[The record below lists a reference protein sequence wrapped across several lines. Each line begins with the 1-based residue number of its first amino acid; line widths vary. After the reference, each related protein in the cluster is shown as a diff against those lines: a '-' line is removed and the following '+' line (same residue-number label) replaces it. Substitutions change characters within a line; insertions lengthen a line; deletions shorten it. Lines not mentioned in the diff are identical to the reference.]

1 MKAIFQKL
9 VLFAK
14 KPKDF
19 LRRLFSFFKKFF
31 SPQRPLKKYIKNLLN
46 QGYLKRQ
53 VIENLMSAGFKKED
67 IQNIFLEIE
76 GVAETED
83 TKRKESSMYEEK
95 QHLYVAAPAREDEK
109 GDMGWLDLF
118 YLASRSFRNRASRTL
133 LTSLGVSVG
142 FGAILVLIS
151 LGYGLEN
158 ILIRQLVSSDALLSL
173 SVVPSESIKL
183 DSEKID
189 EISRFEG
196 VIEISPLAA
205 FSSELAF
212 SDITSNTFIYAV
224 FPSYFRLSTIKPKAG
239 DILKDS
245 DPYSVVV
252 SSALMESLVIKNYED
267 ILNKEVRLT
276 LFVQKEE
283 GEEAG
288 TIELMPLEKSFKIVG
303 VIDDPTTSYLY
314 LNLSFIK
321 DIKNISYKEA
331 KVKVSK
337 SDYIAPVQEKIINAG
352 FLSSSLSATVKQ
364 ANKIFK
370 GVQAVLAVFG
380 AVALVVSAIG
390 MINTMTITLL
400 ERINEIGIMK
410 AIGATNRDI
419 KKLFLTEALLIAGAG
434 GLGGVIIGMLTQSLL
449 NLGFNI
455 LAKSLG
461 GKAIDLFY
469 QPPWFIAT
477 LIVFPILIGF
487 FTGFWPAKKASR
499 IDPLR
504 ALRYK

>member
-1 MKAIFQKL
+1 MENIFQKFI
-9 VLFAK
+9 LFIL
-14 KPKDF
+14 KPKGF
-19 LRRLFSFFKKFF
+19 LWSLFRFFKKIFY
-31 SPQRPLKKYIKNLLN
+31 PQRTLKKYIKNLLN

-53 VIENLMSAGFKKED
+53 VIKNLMSAGFKEKD
-67 IQNIFLEIE
+67 IQNIFAEIE
-76 GVAETED
+76 GVVKNEE
-83 TKRKESSMYEEK
+83 TKRKEIFSYKEAAPVYIASVSKEEEK
-95 QHLYVAAPAREDEK
+95 GE
-109 GDMGWLDLF
+109 MGWIDLF

-173 SVVPSESIKL
+173 NVVPSESIKL
-183 DSEKID
+183 DLERLD
-189 EISRFEG
+189 EISEFEG
-196 VIEISPLAA
+196 VKEVSPLAA
-205 FSSELAF
+205 FSSELALG
-212 SDITSNTFIYAV
+212 DITSNTFTYAV
-224 FPSYFRLSTIKPKAG
+224 LPSYFRLSTIKPKAG
-239 DILKDS
+239 EILKDS
-245 DPYSVVV
+245 DPYSIIV

-267 ILNKEVRLT
+267 ILNKEVYLT
-276 LFVQKEE
+276 LFVSKEE

-288 TIELMPLEKSFKIVG
+288 TIEIMPLEKPFKIAG
-303 VIDDPTTSYLY
+303 VIEDSTTSYLY
-314 LNLSFIK
+314 LNLSFVK
-321 DIKNISYKEA
+321 GIKNISYKEA
-331 KVKVSK
+331 KVKVEK
-337 SDYIAPVQEKIINAG
+337 SDFISSVQEKVINAG
-352 FLSSSLSATVKQ
+352 FLSSSLTATVKQ

-370 GVQAVLAVFG
+370 AVQVILAVFG

-410 AIGATNRDI
+410 ALGATNGDI
-419 KKLFLTEALLIAGAG
+419 KKLFLTEAFLIAGAG
-434 GLGGVIIGMLTQSLL
+434 GLGGVIMGMITQGLL

-469 QPPWFIAT
+469 QPPWFIAA
-477 LIVFPILIGF
+477 LIIFPILIGF
-487 FTGFWPAKKASR
+487 FTGFWPAKKASK

-504 ALRYK
+504 ALKYK